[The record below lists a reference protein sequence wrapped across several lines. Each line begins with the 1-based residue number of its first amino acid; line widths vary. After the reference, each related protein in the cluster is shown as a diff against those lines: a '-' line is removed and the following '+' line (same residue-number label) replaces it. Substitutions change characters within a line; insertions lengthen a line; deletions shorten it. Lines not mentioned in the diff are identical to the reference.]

1 MTEPK
6 ATHDY
11 TPGGGAA
18 ALEFIKRT
26 RAELRALRKVR
37 LWKDRTQVIDVNKD
51 CFEIR
56 GLGYESPDVIPILEE
71 INAAYKPDTI
81 HAPTDAEYKEF
92 DTGRRYTWAHD
103 RVM

>member
-1 MTEPK
+1 MATLL

-11 TPGGGAA
+11 APGGLEAA
-18 ALEFIKRT
+18 QAFIKRT

-37 LWKDRTQVIDVNKD
+37 LWKDRFQIIDVNKD

-56 GLGYESPDVIPILEE
+56 GLGYGDADVVPLLRM
-71 INAAYKPDTI
+71 INTAFNPETL

-92 DTGRRYTWAHD
+92 DTGRRHCWAED

>member
-1 MTEPK
+1 MSEPK

-11 TPGGGAA
+11 TPGGGPA

-37 LWKDRTQVIDVNKD
+37 LWKERTQVIDVNKD

-56 GLGYESPDVIPILEE
+56 GLGYVSPDIIPILEE
-71 INAAYKPDTI
+71 INAAYKPESI
-81 HAPTDAEYKEF
+81 HAAINTDYKEF

>member
-1 MTEPK
+1 MSEPK
-6 ATHDY
+6 ATHEY
-11 TPGGGAA
+11 TPGSGPA
-18 ALEFIKRT
+18 ALAFIKRT
-26 RAELRALRKVR
+26 RSELRVLRKVR

-56 GLGYESPDVIPILEE
+56 GLGYENPDIIPILEE

-81 HAPTDAEYKEF
+81 HAPVEVEYKEF